1 MIQQLYDLLFISG
14 MFGIVFGAFL
24 LFMPYRIFKSN
35 SPLRQWLFE
44 SDLIALLDRK
54 SKIERPIYRYHRPIG
69 TAVTTGSLI
78 LLFLLKNL
86 QDYLFTS
93 SYWTNFLG
101 VRLAMI
107 FSWSLAALS
116 LVIGIFLFIR
126 PSALKGV
133 EKVANRWVE
142 PLPRADQS
150 READTKGV
158 SSLIL
163 EFPRYTG
170 VLLLS
175 FGIVCLWA
183 AFSFSPS

>member
-1 MIQQLYDLLFISG
+1 MIQQLYDFLFISG
-14 MFGIVFGAFL
+14 IFGIVFGAL
-24 LFMPYRIFKSN
+24 LLVTPYRVFKVR

-44 SDLIALLDRK
+44 SDLISLLDRT
-54 SKIERPIYRYHRPIG
+54 SRIERPIYRYHRPIG
-69 TAVTTGSLI
+69 AAVTAGSLI

-93 SYWTNFLG
+93 SNWTNFLG
-101 VRLAMI
+101 VRFAMI

-116 LVIGIFLFIR
+116 LVIGIFLFVR
-126 PSALKGV
+126 PSALKGF

-142 PLPRADQS
+142 PLPKAGQGK
-150 READTKGV
+150 EADTKGV
-158 SSLIL
+158 SALIL
-163 EFPRYTG
+163 KYPRYTG

-175 FGIVCLWA
+175 FGIGCLWA